1 VDDCYKIHYGARLLP
16 PVLLLPPSS
25 LLVELVLAPAAEAE
39 LLELTEP
46 VVSVA
51 LLAND
56 WPLSPVEDVIFLLK
70 SLKAFVSTIRLI
82 LSCGDPGFTWVNE
95 VALDGDNFAVA
106 PIINNINAKIKNT
119 SL

>member
-1 VDDCYKIHYGARLLP
+1 MDDCYKIHYGAKLLP
-16 PVLLLPPSS
+16 LGLELPPSSMLVELLLPP
-25 LLVELVLAPAAEAE
+25 ATEAE

-46 VVSVA
+46 AVSVA

-56 WPLSPVEDVIFLLK
+56 WPVSPVEDVIFLLK
-70 SLKAFVSTIRLI
+70 SLKAFVSTICLMWF
-82 LSCGDPGFTWVNE
+82 CGDPGFTWVSD
-95 VALDGDNFAVA
+95 VALEGDNFAVA

>member
-1 VDDCYKIHYGARLLP
+1 VDDCYKIHYGPRLLP
-16 PVLLLPPSS
+16 LVLLLPPSS
-25 LLVELVLAPAAEAE
+25 LLVELVLPLAAEAE

-46 VVSVA
+46 VESVA

-70 SLKAFVSTIRLI
+70 SLKAFVSTICLI
-82 LSCGDPGFTWVNE
+82 LSCGDPGVSE